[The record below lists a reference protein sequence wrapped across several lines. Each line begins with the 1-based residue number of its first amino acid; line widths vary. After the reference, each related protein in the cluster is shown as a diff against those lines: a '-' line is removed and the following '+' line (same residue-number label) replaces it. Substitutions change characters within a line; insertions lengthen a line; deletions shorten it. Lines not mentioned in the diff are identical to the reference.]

1 MTAGGMNRTNSHHHR
16 WSRVWTAYVFIGAI
30 LLATA
35 WLLYT
40 INLVRRLEQEPQ
52 IMSRLFARY
61 CMTAAMPE
69 TAGGSPETEIIFE
82 EVIRKINFPVI
93 VTDTKGLP
101 LAWKGIGIEP
111 VPLTPD
117 DERRWDSL
125 GPADPLYRV
134 KAALRQLD
142 QENQPIAMMLGPD
155 SAVVGYVHYGHP
167 PILKEL
173 RYVPMIQI
181 GVIAL
186 FVWIGFIGFRAI
198 RLKEERAVWVG
209 LAKEAAH
216 QLGTP
221 VSSLLGWLAL
231 LKEGAKPLV
240 EVIPEMEGD
249 LAHIEKVLGRFNQ
262 IGSAIRLTAQPLEL
276 LLDEAVGYFEHR
288 LLTLGKKVK
297 FIREYAADCTVDVN
311 RDLLIW
317 AFENLIKNAMD
328 AIDHDQGRITVRTR
342 VNERRVEILFEDN
355 GRGIEPRHQGKI
367 FATGFTTKTV
377 GWGLGLSLVRRIV
390 REYHGGKV
398 RLVSSRPGDG
408 SLFMITLPLSR

>member
-1 MTAGGMNRTNSHHHR
+1 MNRSNHQQHR
-16 WSRVWTAYVFIGAI
+16 WTRVWTAYIFIGAVI
-30 LLATA
+30 LVTA
-35 WLLYT
+35 SLMYT
-40 INLVRRLEQEPQ
+40 INLIRRLEEEPQ

-111 VPLTPD
+111 FSLTAE
-117 DERRWDSL
+117 DERRWGSL
-125 GPADPLYRV
+125 AAADPLFKV
-134 KAALRQLD
+134 KAALRELD
-142 QENQPIAMMLGPD
+142 QQNQPIAMMLGPD
-155 SAVVGYVHYGHP
+155 STIVGYVHYGHP

-231 LKEGAKPLV
+231 LKEGTKSLDD
-240 EVIPEMEGD
+240 VIPEMAGD

-262 IGSAIRLTAQPLEL
+262 IGSAIRLTAQPLNPV
-276 LLDEAVGYFEHR
+276 LDEAVGYFEHR

-328 AIDHDQGRITVRTR
+328 AIDHDQGRITVRSR
-342 VNERRVEILFEDN
+342 VQGRRVEIQFEDN
-355 GRGIEPRHQGKI
+355 GRGIEPGHQGKI

-377 GWGLGLSLVRRIV
+377 GWGLGLSLVRRII
-390 REYHGGKV
+390 REYHGGRV

-408 SLFMITLPLSR
+408 TLFVITLPLSR

>member
-1 MTAGGMNRTNSHHHR
+1 MNRTNSRHHR
-16 WSRVWTAYVFIGAI
+16 WSRVWTAYVFIGAVI
-30 LLATA
+30 LVTA
-35 WLLYT
+35 SLLYT
-40 INLVRRLEQEPQ
+40 VNLVRRLEEEPQ

-69 TAGGSPETEIIFE
+69 TAGSSPETEIIFE

-101 LAWKGIGIEP
+101 LAWKGIGVDP
-111 VPLTPD
+111 FPLTPD
-117 DERRWDSL
+117 DERGWASPVAG
-125 GPADPLYRV
+125 GPLSKV
-134 KAALRQLD
+134 KSALRQLD
-142 QENQPIAMMLGPD
+142 QENRPIAMMLGPD
-155 SAVVGYVHYGHP
+155 STVVGYVHYGHP
-167 PILKEL
+167 PIIREL

-231 LKEGAKPLV
+231 LKEGAKPQS

-262 IGSAIRLTAQPLEL
+262 IGSAIRLTAQPLNPV
-276 LLDEAVGYFEHR
+276 LDEAVGYFEHR

-297 FIREYAADCTVDVN
+297 FVREYAADCTVDVN

-342 VNERRVEILFEDN
+342 AQGQRVEILFEDN
-355 GRGIEPRHQGKI
+355 GRGIEPGLHGKI
-367 FATGFTTKTV
+367 FATGFTTKAV
-377 GWGLGLSLVRRIV
+377 GWGLGLALVRRIV

-398 RLVSSRPGDG
+398 RLVSSRPGEG
-408 SLFMITLPLSR
+408 SVFMITLPLSQ

>member
-1 MTAGGMNRTNSHHHR
+1 MNSGNGRQHR
-16 WSRVWTAYVFIGAI
+16 WSRVWTAYVFIGAV
-30 LLATA
+30 LLVTG

-40 INLVRRLEQEPQ
+40 INLVRRLEHEPQ

-93 VTDTKGLP
+93 VTDTSGLP
-101 LAWKGIGIEP
+101 LAWKGIGIEAAG
-111 VPLTPD
+111 LTPED
-117 DERRWDSL
+117 QRRWKDL
-125 GPADPLYRV
+125 PPDDPLYKV
-134 KAALRQLD
+134 KVSLRRLD
-142 QENQPIAMMLGPD
+142 EQNQPIAMMLGPD
-155 SAVVGYVHYGHP
+155 STVVGYVHYGHP
-167 PILKEL
+167 AILREL
-173 RYVPMIQI
+173 QYVPLVQM

-221 VSSLLGWLAL
+221 ASSLMGWLAL
-231 LKEGAKPLV
+231 LKEGVKQPA

-262 IGSAIRLTAQPLEL
+262 IGSAIRLTPQPLAPALE
-276 LLDEAVGYFEHR
+276 EAVGYFEHR
-288 LLTLGKKVK
+288 QLTLGKRVR
-297 FIREYAADCTVDVN
+297 FVREYGGECRAAVN

-328 AIDHDQGRITVRTR
+328 AIDHDHGVIAVRTR
-342 VNERRVEILFEDN
+342 VQGRRVEVQFEDN
-355 GRGIEPRHQGKI
+355 GRGIEPRHQRKI
-367 FATGFTTKTV
+367 FNTGFTTKAV

-390 REYHGGKV
+390 RDYHGGGV
-398 RLVSSRPGDG
+398 RLVWSRPGEG
-408 SLFMITLPLSR
+408 TLLVISLPAAR